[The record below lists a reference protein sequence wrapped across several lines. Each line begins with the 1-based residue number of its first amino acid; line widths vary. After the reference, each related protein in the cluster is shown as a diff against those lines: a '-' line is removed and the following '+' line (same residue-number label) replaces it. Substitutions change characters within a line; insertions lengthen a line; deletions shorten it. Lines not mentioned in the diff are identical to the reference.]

1 MTAETQALRA
11 TGEEI
16 LATLNARWGVRLDAI
31 ILNEAL
37 STSQRRDMLTARM
50 LECALTEIDEVNWE
64 NGANAALA
72 SNENKDLIEKA
83 LTGSVEVEPN
93 FVLSA
98 KNFVIVRDYQG
109 QQLTDYITTLSKR
122 FESMSRAKTPGE
134 LALEIFYSSLIAVGT
149 AMAKA
154 TFTAWRAGQTLL
166 AAIKTG
172 VTSIGIKTAVAVVI
186 IILAAILL
194 YLFLENP
201 KKILGLVYNDT
212 DDDLVVTDW
221 RKGVD
226 GAKAGDLFM
235 AFGGMKNF
243 PEDHATGDLDSPLVQ
258 LRKRAFFGPD
268 DPDNAVFGSFF
279 FADRNFGLRGSEGVM
294 VLSSKTSS
302 LRYALLF
309 ACPYS
314 EDNGTAVRIYDGGSP
329 PPWTLYDEMYPGRAV
344 RAITNASGV
353 LMISTVNAPRGGVV
367 FMVATISK
375 V

>member
-1 MTAETQALRA
+1 MTTETQTLRA
-11 TGEEI
+11 AGEEI
-16 LATLNARWGVRLDAI
+16 LASLNARWGLRLEGI
-31 ILNEAL
+31 INNEAL
-37 STSQRRDMLTARM
+37 SVAQRRNMLTARM
-50 LECALTEIDEVNWE
+50 LESAFIEIDEANWD
-64 NGANAALA
+64 NGASSALA
-72 SNENKDLIEKA
+72 AHENKELIEKA

-98 KNFVIVRDYQG
+98 KNFAIVREYQG

-122 FESMSRAKTPGE
+122 FDAMSRAKTVGE

-166 AAIKTG
+166 ASIKTG
-172 VTSIGIKTAVAVVI
+172 VTSVGLKTAIAVVI

-201 KKILGLVYNDT
+201 KKILGLLYNDT

-221 RKGVD
+221 RKGVGGD
-226 GAKAGDLFM
+226 KSGDLFM
-235 AFGGMKNF
+235 AFGSMENF

-268 DPDNAVFGSFF
+268 DPDNAVFGGFF
-279 FADRNFGLRGSEGVM
+279 FANRNIGLRGAEGVA
-294 VLSSKTSS
+294 VLSSKTTN
-302 LRYALLF
+302 LRYAILF
-309 ACPYS
+309 ACPYF
-314 EDNGTAVRIYDGGSP
+314 EDNGTAVRIFDGGSP
-329 PPWTLYDEMYPGRAV
+329 PPWTLYDQMYPGRSV
-344 RAITNASGV
+344 RAITNDKGV

-367 FMVATISK
+367 FMVGTISK